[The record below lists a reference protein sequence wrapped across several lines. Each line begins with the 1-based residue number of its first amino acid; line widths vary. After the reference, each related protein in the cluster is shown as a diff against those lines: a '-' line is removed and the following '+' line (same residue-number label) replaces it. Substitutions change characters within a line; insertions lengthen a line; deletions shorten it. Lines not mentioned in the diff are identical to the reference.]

1 MLQTTRILAF
11 GRTAEVM
18 EYDDKHVLKLFK
30 KGLPDQLVNEEYEIS
45 LRVHQSGMTVP
56 EPIKKTEM
64 DDRPGIVYERAY
76 GDTMLSRLSKK
87 PWLVWKEAARLA
99 QTHLDMHTRKVS
111 GLPKQK
117 ELLHYKINEAPVL
130 TPEEKSEII
139 ERLRQLP
146 AGQKLCHGDF
156 HPDNVI
162 VGERVW
168 VIDWMTG
175 MIGNPAGDA
184 ARTILLLRMGTLPDG
199 TPALLAAFKKEYEG
213 QGIGRSLVGFAEE
226 WALGRGSN
234 VLYLTSGIR
243 PERIRAHEFYKS
255 IGFDTTGYRFVKK
268 LER

>member
-11 GRTAEVM
+11 GRTAELM

-30 KGLPDQLVNEEYEIS
+30 KGLPDHLVNEEYEIS
-45 LRVHQSGMTVP
+45 LRVHLSGMTVP

-64 DDRPGIVYERAY
+64 DNRPGIVYERVY
-76 GDTMLSRLSKK
+76 GDTMLSRLSNK
-87 PWLVWKEAARLA
+87 PWLAWKEAARLA

-117 ELLHYKINEAPVL
+117 EQLLYKIKEAPVL

-146 AGQKLCHGDF
+146 EGHKLCHGDF

-162 VGERVW
+162 VGKRVW

-175 MIGNPAGDA
+175 MTGNPAGDA
-184 ARTILLLRMGTLPDG
+184 ARTILLLRMGTLPEG
-199 TPALLAAFKKEYEG
+199 TPALIAALFAFIRKQLANRYTKQYLKCSNVTAKD
-213 QGIGRSLVGFAEE
+213 LEE
-226 WALGRGSN
+226 WLIPIAAARLCEWVPDKEKQN
-234 VLYLTSGIR
+234 LVNL
-243 PERIRAHEFYKS
+243 IRA
-255 IGFDTTGYRFVKK
+255 K
-268 LER
+268 LKEDL